1 MDLFIVESPT
11 KARVISKFLGK
22 DKKVLATKGH
32 IKDLPRSRMGVD
44 METLEPEYI
53 TIRGKGP
60 LISDLKKAAAKS
72 SNVYIATDNDRE
84 GEAIAWH
91 VSKVLDVEGKKNR
104 IVFNEITKRSILES
118 IKSPREIDLDLVD
131 SQQARR
137 VLDRV
142 VGYSIS
148 PLLWKKVKNK
158 LSAGRVQSVALM
170 LICKRE
176 DEINAFEPTEYW
188 NLKASFEKKGDL
200 WFDLKQIMENGKA
213 KNLTVPNEET
223 AKKIEKYC
231 SENKYKVIENSE
243 NNRQKS
249 PQSPYTTSLLQ
260 QDANRRLNFKSGF
273 TMQIAQKLYEGVKVG
288 REEIGL
294 ITYMR
299 TDSKRIAPEAIQ
311 AAGEFIV
318 DRFGKEYYEGPKHY
332 VNKGKNTQDAHEAIR
347 PTDVMRTPSMMKKYL
362 SDTEYKLYKLI
373 WERFVASQMAKAKVI
388 STKVSLQNG
397 DYIFRNVVNKLTFD
411 GYMKASGIE
420 PGYTDI
426 DLNMFKVGSLL
437 SHERFTKEQQFT
449 KPPARYTEASLIK
462 TLESDGIG
470 RPSTYAPTI
479 STLVNRT
486 YVVIENKSIKP
497 TELGE
502 LVNKIL
508 LEYFPSI
515 INVKFTAELEVM
527 LDKIAE
533 GKEDW
538 SKALREFYGIFEKD
552 LKVAEE
558 EMEKIEI
565 KDEVS
570 DVKCELCGRMMVIKQ
585 GPYGKFLACPGFPEC
600 KNTKPIEDKI
610 GIKCPKCGKG
620 DIVKRKS
627 KRGRVFYGC
636 NRYPE
641 CDFASFD
648 LPIEKKCP
656 KCGGVLT
663 ERKKAKTNLIKCLD
677 CDYEEEFE
685 RNKK

>member
-1 MDLFIVESPT
+1 MNLIIVESPT

-22 DKKVLATKGH
+22 NNKVMATKGH

-44 METLEPEYI
+44 LGSLEPEYI

-60 LISDLKKAAAKS
+60 LINDLKKAAGKAD
-72 SNVYIATDNDRE
+72 NILIATDNDRE

-104 IVFNEITKRSILES
+104 IVFNEITKKSILDA
-118 IKSPREIDLDLVD
+118 IDKPRTIDIDLVD

-176 DEINAFEPTEYW
+176 SEINKFEPKEYW
-188 NLKASFEKKGDL
+188 NMKASFEKKGDV
-200 WFDLKQIMENGKA
+200 WFDLKQIIKDGK
-213 KNLTVPNEET
+213 PC
-223 AKKIEKYC
+223 KIE
-231 SENKYKVIENSE
+231 IPDENSANIVE
-243 NNRQKS
+243 KFCKNNPYSVISNDKNRRQRS
-249 PQSPYTTSLLQ
+249 PQSPFTTSLLQ
-260 QDANRRLNFKSGF
+260 QEANKRLNFKSSF
-273 TMQIAQKLYEGVKVG
+273 TMQIAQSLYEGIKVG
-288 REEIGL
+288 QGEVGL

-299 TDSKRIAPEAIQ
+299 TDSRRLAPEALE
-311 AAGEFIV
+311 AAGKFIKENY
-318 DRFGKEYYEGPKHY
+318 GNEYYEGPKNY

-362 SDTEYKLYKLI
+362 TDPQYKLYKLI
-373 WERFVASQMAKAKVI
+373 WERFVSSQMAKAKII
-388 STKVSLQNG
+388 SNKVTLRNG
-397 DYIFRNVVNKLTFD
+397 DYIFTNTVNKLTFD
-411 GYMKASGIE
+411 GYMKVFGVE
-420 PGYTDI
+420 PGFTDM
-426 DLNMFKVGSLL
+426 DLDAFKVGAKLN
-437 SHERFTKEQQFT
+437 HERLKKDQQFT
-449 KPPARYTEASLIK
+449 KPPARYTEATLIK

-479 STLVNRT
+479 STLISRT
-486 YVVIENKSIKP
+486 YVEIENKSIKP
-497 TELGE
+497 TELGV
-502 LVNKIL
+502 LVNDIL
-508 LEYFPSI
+508 CEYFPSI
-515 INVKFTAELEVM
+515 INVKFTADLEVV

-533 GKEDW
+533 GKSDW
-538 SKALREFYGIFEKD
+538 QKALMEFYNVFKKD
-552 LKVAEE
+552 LDVAED

-600 KNTKPIEDKI
+600 KNTKPIEEKI
-610 GIKCPKCGKG
+610 GIKCPKCHEG
-620 DIVKRKS
+620 DIIKKKS
-627 KRGRVFYGC
+627 KRGRIFYGC

-641 CDFASFD
+641 CDFAAFD

-663 ERKKAKTNLIKCLD
+663 LRKKAKTNLIKCLD
-677 CDYEEEFE
+677 CDFEEESQ
-685 RNKK
+685 RN